1 MIACGK
7 QILFQN
13 KTDEIYMSKAS
24 EITLNINKDDEK
36 QKIQANQIL
45 TLTRG
50 NYKV

>member
-1 MIACGK
+1 MESRFCFRTK
-7 QILFQN
+7 LVRY
-13 KTDEIYMSKAS
+13 TRSKAK